1 MRGDVDAGEEIRMQ
15 QAMDIMMTMRVLL
28 ILSLG
33 SVVVGMNDEV
43 NVTVTI
49 SSGRY
54 ALQDYLCS
62 GQLKSNMA
70 IVLDNGEHRIR
81 PGLSCNIFNES
92 NITIIGSSM
101 RNTTIRCEE
110 QQCKKWFW
118 WCCRNSDI
126 ISPS

>member
-1 MRGDVDAGEEIRMQ
+1 MQ

-54 ALQDYLCS
+54 ALQDYL
-62 GQLKSNMA
+62 
-70 IVLDNGEHRIR
+70 
-81 PGLSCNIFNES
+81 
-92 NITIIGSSM
+92 
-101 RNTTIRCEE
+101 
-110 QQCKKWFW
+110 
-118 WCCRNSDI
+118 
-126 ISPS
+126 